1 MPCSAKIAKKKESS
15 AHSHDKG
22 LSGNTLLAS
31 LSVKIGVIAKDAFST
46 RSDHPII
53 RAIPAPSSNI
63 SSLPASSSA
72 IMVPRCKNISPS
84 TSVSVSVSLDETMST
99 CDSLK
104 SPEFVYIDKE
114 DYSAVKSIERRTC
127 SSLNI
132 SDCAQG
138 KGFSFYCA
146 QGKGFSFLRDI
157 YAQSNLIILL
167 LFNSYVICS
176 LASVGHCFLPFY
188 KLKTA
193 DQ

>member
-22 LSGNTLLAS
+22 LSGNTLPAS

-63 SSLPASSSA
+63 SSLPASGSA
-72 IMVPRCKNISPS
+72 IMVPRCKNISLS
-84 TSVSVSVSLDETMST
+84 TSVSGSVSLDETISI

-114 DYSAVKSIERRTC
+114 DSSAVKSIERRTC

-138 KGFSFYCA
+138 KGFSF
-146 QGKGFSFLRDI
+146 LRDI

-167 LFNSYVICS
+167 LFNAYVICS
-176 LASVGHCFLPFY
+176 LASVGHCFLPFH

>member
-22 LSGNTLLAS
+22 LSGNTLPAS

-63 SSLPASSSA
+63 SSLPASGSA

-84 TSVSVSVSLDETMST
+84 TSVSGSVSLDGTMST

-114 DYSAVKSIERRTC
+114 DSSAVKSIERRTC

-138 KGFSFYCA
+138 KGFSF
-146 QGKGFSFLRDI
+146 LRDI

-167 LFNSYVICS
+167 LFNAYVICS
-176 LASVGHCFLPFY
+176 LASVGHCFLPFH